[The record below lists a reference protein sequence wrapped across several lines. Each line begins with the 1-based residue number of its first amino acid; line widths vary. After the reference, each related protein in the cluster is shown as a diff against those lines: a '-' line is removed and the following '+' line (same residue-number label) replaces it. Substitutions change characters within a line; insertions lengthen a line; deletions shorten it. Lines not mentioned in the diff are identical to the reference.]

1 SSAVLDQPWPEV
13 AGACASE
20 SPVDGTIV
28 GIGAL
33 SIEPHR
39 PSRSMPTE
47 SCHPISSPAFLHRS
61 AYSEAPGRSPPS
73 VWHSTGLA
81 ARIDLPR
88 SIRPVLVVGNDEPNT
103 RPNAERR
110 RATLRP
116 PDRSGPAPQAGRRA
130 GGDRN
135 ATPQNAGFP
144 VANSGRRGHR
154 ISRGVSSL
162 QENTFRFHPQLLM
175 TLCLALEHK
184 QIPGVLHYGTAN
196 AKIAFE
202 QSPFYVNA
210 KLADWSSPEG
220 QPRRTGVS
228 SFGMGGTNSHAV
240 LEEAPAGIVRN
251 GNRASHSSQIL
262 VLSANSA

>member
-1 SSAVLDQPWPEV
+1 MATTRRPATALAARNTLRNSQKLSPLNLPLSRRNRNSPSRKRTAAKYPTLLRVGVMVNHRISGLWRDPHTAARSLLLKVHFVQSPKIDDIVRHQFSEFFYASSAVLDQPWPEV

-47 SCHPISSPAFLHRS
+47 SCHPISSPAFRHRS
-61 AYSEAPGRSPPS
+61 ACSEAPGRSPPS

-81 ARIDLPR
+81 VRIDLPR

-110 RATLRP
+110 RATRRP

-144 VANSGRRGHR
+144 VANSGRRWHR
-154 ISRGVSSL
+154 ISRVVS
-162 QENTFRFHPQLLM
+162 
-175 TLCLALEHK
+175 
-184 QIPGVLHYGTAN
+184 
-196 AKIAFE
+196 
-202 QSPFYVNA
+202 
-210 KLADWSSPEG
+210 
-220 QPRRTGVS
+220 
-228 SFGMGGTNSHAV
+228 
-240 LEEAPAGIVRN
+240 
-251 GNRASHSSQIL
+251 
-262 VLSANSA
+262 